1 MAFED
6 MPGEEEVKSSA
17 AIAVPNEEQGEDY
30 ASDMQALGR
39 LLLSMCTLED
49 VNCLESGQRP
59 ALSALYSHKLQK
71 HVK

>member
-1 MAFED
+1 

-17 AIAVPNEEQGEDY
+17 FFTIFKKKKQREDY
-30 ASDMQALGR
+30 ASDMQSLGL
-39 LLLSMCTLED
+39 LLLSMGTLED